1 MKTLSLCGKWRMTGN
16 GFDCEG
22 TIPGSLYS
30 FLLDAGLMEDPYY
43 RDNEFKAF
51 ELTHHDYVFEKRFD
65 FEEEWQ
71 NAGKPLRTKAFFTAL
86 KGHLNANSGID
97 KQVEPCKKGAN

>member
-30 FLLDAGLMEDPYY
+30 FLLDA
-43 RDNEFKAF
+43 
-51 ELTHHDYVFEKRFD
+51 
-65 FEEEWQ
+65 
-71 NAGKPLRTKAFFTAL
+71 
-86 KGHLNANSGID
+86 
-97 KQVEPCKKGAN
+97 

>member
-43 RDNEFKAF
+43 RDNEFKAL

-65 FEEEWQ
+65 FEKDAHTHLLRFEGLDTFCDEIISLIRMICT
-71 NAGKPLRTKAFFTAL
+71 LRT
-86 KGHLNANSGID
+86 NSM
-97 KQVEPCKKGAN
+97 

>member
-30 FLLDAGLMEDPYY
+30 FLLDAGLMEDPHY
-43 RDNEFKAF
+43 RDNEFKAL
-51 ELTHHDYVFEKRFD
+51 ELTHHDYVFEK
-65 FEEEWQ
+65 
-71 NAGKPLRTKAFFTAL
+71 PTKATKSSGKHQFT
-86 KGHLNANSGID
+86 IRRYYIIR
-97 KQVEPCKKGAN
+97 